1 MKGFGNLLKQAQ
13 KVQEEMK
20 KIQEELGAK
29 KVEASSGGGMVKVE
43 VSGNQEL
50 LSVKIE
56 PEVINS
62 EDKDMLEDLILA
74 AVNEGMRKSK
84 DLLKEEIAKVS
95 GGLGLDIPGIV

>member
-62 EDKDMLEDLILA
+62 EDKDMLEDLILT